1 MIRKGRELN
10 FVVDFPSQIGKLR
23 YFVKYKSKKKI
34 TDKDLFLAMEE
45 GSEKG
50 LPVLFL
56 SGGELNKKAQKY
68 IDENISGKL
77 LFKSL

>member
-1 MIRKGRELN
+1 
-10 FVVDFPSQIGKLR
+10 
-23 YFVKYKSKKKI
+23 
-34 TDKDLFLAMEE
+34 LAMEE